1 MSEKRTQLAL
11 RGLAIA
17 SALAFVACGT
27 PAASS
32 SPSAAATPEPASEA
46 PASPSEA
53 PASEAPSAAP
63 SEAAL
68 QQLEIT
74 GTDFAFELPATIPA
88 GLTSITLANEGQE
101 EHQAQVAGLN
111 EGSTFEDLTAALQ
124 GNNEVEAL
132 GMLSLS
138 GGPTGVVPGDSGTTA
153 SNLAPGQYAV
163 LCFVRSPDGVPHFA
177 KGMVAPFEVTGTA
190 STEELPAGDAELTL
204 QDFAFVGLNELD
216 AGEHTISVTNTG
228 PQPHEATLVELA
240 DGIEIGDL
248 IPMFTSTEP
257 PTGPPPFTSVGGL
270 TAIMPNTSAT
280 IDVDV
285 EPGNY
290 AWLCFVP
297 DPGSGQPHAALG
309 MIAALTVQ

>member
-1 MSEKRTQLAL
+1 MASIRLTSLAV
-11 RGLAIA
+11 RGFAIA
-17 SALAFVACGT
+17 SAFAFIACS
-27 PAASS
+27 PAGSAP
-32 SPSAAATPEPASEA
+32 PSVSVTPEPASEA
-46 PASPSEA
+46 PASPSTA
-53 PASEAPSAAP
+53 PASEAPSAEP
-63 SEAAL
+63 SGAAM
-68 QQLEIT
+68 QEFEIT
-74 GTDFAFELPATIPA
+74 GTDFAFAMPATIPA
-88 GLTSITLANEGQE
+88 GLTSITLTNEGQE
-101 EHQAQVAGLN
+101 EHQAQVAGIN

-124 GNNEVEAL
+124 GNNEIEAL
-132 GMLSLS
+132 GMLTLA
-138 GGPTGVVPGDSGTTA
+138 GGPTGVVPGDSGTTG
-153 SNLAPGQYAV
+153 SNLPPGQYAI

-190 STEELPAGDAELTL
+190 STEELPEGDAQMTL
-204 QDFAFVGLNELD
+204 QDFAFVGLTELE
-216 AGEHTISVTNTG
+216 AGAHTISVENTG

-240 DGIEIGDL
+240 DGVEIGDL

-297 DPGSGQPHAALG
+297 DPASGQPHVVLG
-309 MIAALTVQ
+309 MIGALTVE

>member
-1 MSEKRTQLAL
+1 MAITRLPTLAV
-11 RGLAIA
+11 RGLVIV
-17 SALAFVACGT
+17 SALAFVACS

-32 SPSAAATPEPASEA
+32 APSATSTVVPASEA

-53 PASEAPSAAP
+53 PASEAPSAEP
-63 SEAAL
+63 SAAAL
-68 QQLEIT
+68 QEFAIT
-74 GTDFAFELPATIPA
+74 GTDYAFEMPATIPA
-88 GLTSITLANEGQE
+88 GLTSITLTNEGKE
-101 EHQAQVAGLN
+101 EHQAQVAGIN

-132 GMLSLS
+132 GMLTLS

-153 SNLAPGQYAV
+153 GNLPPGQYAI

-177 KGMVAPFEVTGTA
+177 KGMIAPFEVTGTA
-190 STEELPAGDAELTL
+190 SSEELPAGDAEMTL

-216 AGEHTISVTNTG
+216 AGEHTISVANTG

-240 DGIEIGDL
+240 EGVEIGDL
-248 IPMFTSTEP
+248 IPMFTSTDP
-257 PTGPPPFTSVGGL
+257 PTGAPPFTSVGGI

-297 DPGSGQPHAALG
+297 DPASGQPHVVLG
-309 MIAALTVQ
+309 MIGALTVE

>member
-1 MSEKRTQLAL
+1 MSEKRTNLAL

-17 SALAFVACGT
+17 SALTFVACGT

-190 STEELPAGDAELTL
+190 STDELPAGDAELTL

-297 DPGSGQPHAALG
+297 DPASGQPHAALG